1 MSYKSLVDGITD
13 INKPIQ
19 KKEILDLP
27 KNISLTR
34 EEKLNAFL
42 ETKVVDKFK
51 QKWKDLTLFL
61 RTNRI
66 KLFIDKQESLTDI
79 ERESAVRKI
88 SNMLVT
94 GKLKNADIDY
104 NSEEGLIESIK
115 GFTFNEP

>member
-1 MSYKSLVDGITD
+1 MSYNNLVNSITNTNQ
-13 INKPIQ
+13 ILPKI
-19 KKEILDLP
+19 EIFDEP
-27 KNISLTR
+27 KNILTR
-34 EEKLNAFL
+34 EEKLDAFL

-79 ERESAVRKI
+79 ERKSAVRKI